1 MDANLVSLPAGCSC
15 FIQASVTNLG
25 GGCGIPSAPVL
36 SITPPVAGQLVT
48 LSVTSVFPST
58 MLFIYLSTCGGPPIN
73 VPGTNCTVHVD
84 LSTFV
89 LFYLGSTD
97 ISGSGSLSFVIP
109 STASLV
115 GQCFVIQALV
125 WEASGPLGGDHATN
139 ALQVTVG
146 CM

>member
-1 MDANLVSLPAGCSC
+1 
-15 FIQASVTNLG
+15 
-25 GGCGIPSAPVL
+25 
-36 SITPPVAGQLVT
+36 
-48 LSVTSVFPST
+48 
-58 MLFIYLSTCGGPPIN
+58 MLFIYLSTCGAQAIN
-73 VPGTNCTVHVD
+73 VPGTTCTVHVD